1 MPKTEIYETT
11 VTWTGGHDGHVR
23 MGNGP
28 EMDFSAPPTIPRPR
42 RAF

>member
-28 EMDFSAPPTIPRPR
+28 EMDFSAPRSR
-42 RAF
+42 KVGRAF